1 MIILGDIGNTET
13 KIWLVSKKSK
23 ILKKIFF
30 SSKEITNNKLSK
42 VFKKNDPRRIFN
54 LGKKN
59 FTCYTMDFTKKYLE
73 INSDYRT

>member
-1 MIILGDIGNTET
+1 MKNDSIKIIL
-13 KIWLVSKKSK
+13 
-23 ILKKIFF
+23 
-30 SSKEITNNKLSK
+30 EI
-42 VFKKNDPRRIFN
+42 N